1 MTNGTS
7 ALSLDE
13 KTAGGLVPHPDPA
26 ARRGEWSFEQHLR
39 IVEALK
45 AYGCEY
51 LNGREEYT
59 LLKEIV
65 TPDSVTEVTDSGKS
79 RMARKPLNIRAEG
92 SGVISPIC
100 VASSRND
107 TTEKVRYRKPFLAPM
122 DLQKAGSIAQV
133 IPSFRVIQSD
143 SICLNIG
150 FDTEF
155 QDSRDGSDG
164 NRRVLS
170 LQMSVALGD
179 TLIRYF
185 FLVTPRYQEIGA
197 EGGLIPLKYCL
208 ADILADLKKNHFPD
222 LPLVLKRELIY
233 KEKPRKNHEPF
244 RTVDFAAMRDKVI
257 PVTLIC
263 HTGKADISVFRRSKY
278 DIDLLRSLGEI
289 QGGWMT
295 TEHVRLK
302 AENDRHYNYYWLVSL
317 SVRDTLGLT
326 PAENKSLK
334 ALGNVIG
341 RPKIELPPGAIR
353 NMGAFI
359 VSNPVEFY
367 KYAVNDADIVVS
379 FCAELFQCN
388 HAVPMTLSSAA
399 ASSMYGSIKEYF
411 GVKNKAEYD
420 RKYRGLEMLDEGL
433 IPSEEECMKF
443 LKATRYVPIRDN
455 PDARLVSEYFEEAY
469 TGGFNASFF
478 IGWITEQTTDFDL
491 QNAYPTAMA
500 NIVDIDW
507 SKNVRDFPRN
517 YELSLLLTMFLS
529 LLFNNSIATMGF
541 VFAFV
546 LADLFLAVPTKWRM
560 LSQIRYLT
568 PISVLLNTRVQDLR
582 LTKLFGIYLN
592 PFETAP
598 ILYILCSAFFIII
611 SIPIFYRRCISD

>member
-420 RKYRGLEMLDEGL
+420 RIYRGLEMLDEGL

-507 SKNVRDFPRN
+507 SKNVRDFTWNRH
-517 YELSLLLTMFLS
+517 FLH
-529 LLFNNSIATMGF
+529 G
-541 VFAFV
+541 
-546 LADLFLAVPTKWRM
+546 R
-560 LSQIRYLT
+560 
-568 PISVLLNTRVQDLR
+568 
-582 LTKLFGIYLN
+582 
-592 PFETAP
+592 
-598 ILYILCSAFFIII
+598 
-611 SIPIFYRRCISD
+611 